1 MTVRPSCTL
10 PKTGKEGGHRKTPL
24 PEWVPGRQWLL
35 QRATLQSCIVPAF
48 SAPWCSCC
56 MVGPDGAVAFFYGQG
71 SNPARHRVNPSIQRP
86 SHCLDY
92 SSSLAS
98 PAGSFLIVNVSVVRD
113 SNPPLLE
120 LLSAI
125 CRHFMTQIEKKYF
138 LLINFGL
145 NFISIHNIRMNYYD
159 LRLRMQ
165 A

>member
-1 MTVRPSCTL
+1 MKIRFSSLSRDFEEKKARKIFVL
-10 PKTGKEGGHRKTPL
+10 GGIRTRDLALHIFR
-24 PEWVPGRQWLL
+24 W
-35 QRATLQSCIVPAF
+35 RATLQSCVVPAF

-113 SNPPLLE
+113 SNSNSNSCL
-120 LLSAI
+120 
-125 CRHFMTQIEKKYF
+125 RFVD
-138 LLINFGL
+138 
-145 NFISIHNIRMNYYD
+145 IS
-159 LRLRMQ
+159 
-165 A
+165 